1 MVWLTKCYIGQ
12 VECPEKM
19 FELQDQLYA
28 EGLFPIKIVLMGG
41 DLVLMQP
48 EDGES
53 LEVLI
58 KESAGVFQR

>member
-1 MVWLTKCYIGQ
+1 
-12 VECPEKM
+12 M

-28 EGLFPIKIVLMGG
+28 EGLFPIKIVPMGG

-58 KESAGVFQR
+58 KESVGVFQR